1 VTVDDPNTAKDE
13 VLDSAYANQGGT
25 IKPFAGVLD
34 GTIYWESIDFD
45 PETGKITTSDEYL
58 SKAEYLNMPQRQK
71 DRIASELAT
80 LQRNIDMAIQS
91 IESDPTVQYCMTG
104 RTIQGMQID
113 EEIQKIGRGKDAAR
127 FPGLTKQMRM
137 IISNQALKIAKDNYY
152 KKYDE
157 LNDKMLS
164 DYTKIGER
172 MAEIQG
178 KNSEDARRELA
189 RIACVEF
196 AESSSLPKSAEPPKN
211 SFGKIL
217 SMVAIAGATVAAF
230 TVPGLGIVGGAA
242 LSVGGVSALGAGA
255 GGIAAIGLLGNAG
268 SKSANGEDAT
278 NQTQLTGSK
287 ALNNWNYK
295 ETITSTFTWDTLQ
308 CQKCVRTQ
316 TCKTTKNPVFGNKYC
331 KDWNEAV
338 ENCNITQF

>member
-1 VTVDDPNTAKDE
+1 
-13 VLDSAYANQGGT
+13 
-25 IKPFAGVLD
+25 
-34 GTIYWESIDFD
+34 
-45 PETGKITTSDEYL
+45 
-58 SKAEYLNMPQRQK
+58 
-71 DRIASELAT
+71 
-80 LQRNIDMAIQS
+80 
-91 IESDPTVQYCMTG
+91 
-104 RTIQGMQID
+104 
-113 EEIQKIGRGKDAAR
+113 
-127 FPGLTKQMRM
+127 
-137 IISNQALKIAKDNYY
+137 
-152 KKYDE
+152 
-157 LNDKMLS
+157 MLS

-211 SFGKIL
+211 AFGKIL
-217 SMVAIAGATVAAF
+217 SMVAIAGAAAAMPF
-230 TVPGLGIVGGAA
+230 TAGM
-242 LSVGGVSALGAGA
+242 SGVLIGA
-255 GGIAAIGLLGNAG
+255 GGFISTGVVATAGVAAGAAGVAGIGLLGNAG